1 MRPQRHTF
9 RTATFISRKINDDV
23 FIVRMGAP
31 DSVLVAS
38 QLTIFGEAHCLDL
51 SMKSMTIKK

>member
-9 RTATFISRKINDDV
+9 RTEMFISRKINDDV

-38 QLTIFGEAHCLDL
+38 QLTIFGEAHYLGL
-51 SMKSMTIKK
+51 SIKSWRIRK